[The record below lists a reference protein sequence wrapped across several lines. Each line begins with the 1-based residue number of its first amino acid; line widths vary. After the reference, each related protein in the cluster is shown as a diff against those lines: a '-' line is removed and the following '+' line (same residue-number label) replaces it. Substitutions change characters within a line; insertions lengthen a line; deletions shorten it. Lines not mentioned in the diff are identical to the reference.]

1 MKNIVLTGGCG
12 FIGSHT
18 CILLLEQDY
27 NVHVIDNFC
36 NSSTKVI
43 EDIKKI
49 VPHKEK
55 HLHFH
60 CISLLNYEELYSVFM
75 NLSNIDAVIHFAG
88 LKSIKQSINFPLLYY
103 DSNLLST
110 LNLLKV
116 MKKCQC
122 HTLIFSSSAKV
133 YGSMRSPLYEK
144 TLTGL
149 GISTPYGK
157 IKYFL
162 EEILKD
168 EFTTTP
174 KWRMVILRYFNP
186 VGAHP
191 SGLIGE
197 DPIGVPN
204 NLMPYVMKVA
214 GGDLPKVFIYGAN
227 FDTVDGTGVRDYI
240 HVMDLAKGH
249 VKAYEYIQTKE
260 NKLEIFNLGSGIGT
274 SVLEMIDIM
283 KNVSGKNIPYEIKP
297 RRKGDL
303 DIVYCNPFRANQI
316 LKWKT
321 KMSVEDMCTDLWNY
335 YQKKQKLKK
344 KKF

>member
-18 CILLLEQDY
+18 CILLLEQNF
-27 NVHVIDNFC
+27 NVHVIDNLY
-36 NSSTKVI
+36 NSSKRVI

-55 HLHFH
+55 QLHFH
-60 CISLLNYEELYSVFM
+60 YISLLDYKELYSVFL
-75 NLSNIDAVIHFAG
+75 NLPKIDAVIHFAG
-88 LKSIKQSINFPLLYY
+88 LKSVKESINFPILYY
-103 DSNLLST
+103 DSNLIST

-116 MKKCQC
+116 MKKCKC
-122 HTLIFSSSAKV
+122 HTLIFSSSATV

-144 TLTGL
+144 TSTGFGLTN
-149 GISTPYGK
+149 PYGK
-157 IKYFL
+157 TKYFL

-168 EFTTTP
+168 EFTTSSE
-174 KWRMVILRYFNP
+174 WRMVILRYFNP

-197 DPIGVPN
+197 NPIGTPN

-214 GGDLPKVFIYGAN
+214 GGDLPKVFIYGNN
-227 FDTVDGTGVRDYI
+227 FETVDGTGVRDYI
-240 HVMDLAKGH
+240 HVMDLAEGH
-249 VKAYEYIQTKE
+249 LKAYEYIQTKK

-274 SVLEMIDIM
+274 SVLEMIEIM
-283 KNVSGKNIPYEIKP
+283 KNVSGRDIPYEIAP

-303 DIVYCNPFRANQI
+303 DIVYCNPSRANKI

-321 KMSVEDMCTDLWNY
+321 KRSVEDMCIDLWNF
-335 YQKKQKLKK
+335 YQKNKN
-344 KKF
+344 